1 MMSYEEEKKG
11 DAPNLIVKAQI
22 ESSFLI
28 IGFKKYEH
36 ACPVFSKY
44 LE

>member
-1 MMSYEEEKKG
+1 MSYEEEKKG
-11 DAPNLIVKAQI
+11 DEPNTMMKTQI

-36 ACPVFSKY
+36 ACGVFSKY